1 MPLIL
6 PFYLE
11 FSAISRA
18 QSWAEAYPIQL
29 TVVLRWGKEKKK
41 IKDHGGFQSLTLIIT
56 ELKRGFFLDKMK
68 FLPMRDHGVLTGHV
82 TFKLC
87 YNQI

>member
-29 TVVLRWGKEKKK
+29 TVVLRWGKEKKD
-41 IKDHGGFQSLTLIIT
+41 IKRHDFLLKVVPNICSSSAEAYPIQLTV
-56 ELKRGFFLDKMK
+56 
-68 FLPMRDHGVLTGHV
+68 VLR
-82 TFKLC
+82 
-87 YNQI
+87 